1 MLADIEE
8 VFTFKKK
15 LFMDKSTTI
24 ELIDFILESIRLIN
38 RRFKSVKS
46 SDDFLDS
53 DEGLD
58 KLDAIS
64 MRIQAVGEA
73 LKNLYKRENELL
85 LKVADKNYWSRIIKT
100 RDFISHHYVDI
111 DSETVFDICSNELQE
126 LEIKVGEIKDYLK

>member
-1 MLADIEE
+1 
-8 VFTFKKK
+8 
-15 LFMDKSTTI
+15 MDKATTI
-24 ELIDFILESIRLIN
+24 ELIEFILESIKLIN
-38 RRFKSVKS
+38 RRFKTIKS

-64 MRIQAVGEA
+64 MRIQAIGEA

-111 DSETVFDICSNELQE
+111 DAEAGFDICSSELE
-126 LEIKVGEIKDYLK
+126 ELEKKILEIKIAPKLLIL

>member
-1 MLADIEE
+1 M
-8 VFTFKKK
+8 TKFKKK

-38 RRFKSVKS
+38 RRFKSIKS
-46 SDDFLDS
+46 SDEFLES
-53 DEGLD
+53 DDGLD

-64 MRIQAVGEA
+64 MRIQAIGEA
-73 LKNLYKRENELL
+73 LKNLDKRERELL

-111 DSETVFDICSNELQE
+111 DAETVFDICSNELEE
-126 LEIKVGEIKDYLK
+126 LESKIILLKNL